1 MERQHRV
8 VLNTV
13 GSLGDLHPFIALAL
27 ELKRLDVSA
36 VIASFGEY
44 REKVEAEGLEFR
56 ATEPDL
62 PTVFRDLGMEE
73 PEAIRHLI
81 ESDEFLFSDVLFPH
95 IRAAYENALLIQSGA
110 ELVLTSSVAF
120 GARIAAEKARIP
132 WLAIVLQPLMFMS
145 AYDPPMVPRPP
156 WIGPVLR
163 RLGPKV
169 ARAALN
175 FSKATLL
182 RSLTRPVREFR
193 AELGL
198 PNGRGDVIF
207 DGQFSQA
214 GAIGLY
220 SPLLGPSQPD
230 HPSPSEI
237 VGFAYYDSES
247 GGRSTLDPEL
257 ERFLAAGTAPVV
269 ATLGSVAVNYS
280 GAEAFYRDTLAAAR
294 KVGRRAVLLVGDR
307 VDPIAA
313 HRRGRRLSGAPV
325 CPALFDFS
333 AGCCRSAPGWCRYA
347 CAGDA
352 SRSPRVGGAVLWRP
366 IRQRGS
372 CLEARR
378 GALDSF
384 SALWSRYCGGGAG
397 FATARLFELRERA
410 REVASQV
417 TQQHGRAAGGGVGA
431 AIPGSWDDRQVS
443 HCPWQEKGVWARQP
457 LSQRSRRS
465 SLSSRFRRTPV
476 EGLHQHQVVFAD
488 RFQVHCVSERSVP
501 MLGV

>member
-36 VIASFGEY
+36 VIASFDEY

-73 PEAIRHLI
+73 PEAIRHII

-120 GARIAAEKARIP
+120 GARIAAEKAQIP
-132 WLAIVLQPLMFMS
+132 WVAIVLQPLMFMS
-145 AYDPPMVPRPP
+145 AYDPPTVPRPP
-156 WIGPVLR
+156 WIGPLLR
-163 RLGPKV
+163 KLGPKV
-169 ARAALN
+169 ARAALSL
-175 FSKATLL
+175 SKATLL

-198 PNGRGDVIF
+198 SNGGGDLIF

-257 ERFLAAGTAPVV
+257 ERFLAGGAAPVV

-280 GAEAFYRDTLAAAR
+280 GAEAFYRNTLAAAR

-307 VDPIAA
+307 VDRTLREAEGGDFLVRRYVPHSLIFPQAA
-313 HRRGRRLSGAPV
+313 AVVHQGGVGTLAQAMRAGRPELVVP
-325 CPALFDFS
+325 F
-333 AGCCRSAPGWCRYA
+333 Y
-347 CAGDA
+347 GDQLDNADRA
-352 SRSPRVGGAVLWRP
+352 SRLGV
-366 IRQRGS
+366 
-372 CLEARR
+372 ARSIQFR
-378 GALDSF
+378 RYGVATAAQALD
-384 SALWSRYCGGGAG
+384 L
-397 FATARLFELRERA
+397 LLRDSSSYEKRA

-417 TQQHGRAAGGGVGA
+417 TQQHGARRAAELV
-431 AIPGSWDDRQVS
+431 
-443 HCPWQEKGVWARQP
+443 
-457 LSQRSRRS
+457 RRF
-465 SLSSRFRRTPV
+465 LDHGTIA
-476 EGLHQHQVVFAD
+476 Q
-488 RFQVHCVSERSVP
+488 
-501 MLGV
+501 